1 MQDRGVHEVMKLE
14 SIELQEPAEERMYRK
29 SEPPYQIGDEA
40 YPLPFVGTWGNLR
53 LLPTF
58 VGGQPGSNRN
68 HKGWREISPR
78 LELHQLV
85 VRNRASPPI
94 SWQRAGS
101 ARRGAASTVHDGM
114 DSWSDAL

>member
-1 MQDRGVHEVMKLE
+1 MKLE
-14 SIELQEPAEERMYRK
+14 SVELQEPAEEWMYRK

-40 YPLPFVGTWGNLR
+40 YPLPFVGIWGNLR

-68 HKGWREISPR
+68 HKGRREISPR

-101 ARRGAASTVHDGM
+101 ARRGAALTVHDGM
-114 DSWSDAL
+114 DSWSKALR

>member
-1 MQDRGVHEVMKLE
+1 MKLE
-14 SIELQEPAEERMYRK
+14 SVELQEPAEEWMYRK

-68 HKGWREISPR
+68 HKGRREISPP
-78 LELHQLV
+78 LG
-85 VRNRASPPI
+85 ASPARCAEQSI
-94 SWQRAGS
+94 SSNLLAKGWEREKRSRVNGP
-101 ARRGAASTVHDGM
+101 
-114 DSWSDAL
+114 

>member
-1 MQDRGVHEVMKLE
+1 MKLE
-14 SIELQEPAEERMYRK
+14 SVELQEPAEEWMYRK

-58 VGGQPGSNRN
+58 VGGQPGSNQN
-68 HKGWREISPR
+68 HKGRREISPR

-101 ARRGAASTVHDGM
+101 ARRGAALTVHDGM
-114 DSWSDAL
+114 DSWSKALR

>member
-1 MQDRGVHEVMKLE
+1 MELE
-14 SIELQEPAEERMYRK
+14 SVELQEPAEERMYRK
-29 SEPPYQIGDEA
+29 SESPYQIGDEA

-68 HKGWREISPR
+68 HEGRGEISLR
-78 LELHQLV
+78 LERHQLV
-85 VRNRASPPI
+85 VRDRTSPPI

-101 ARRGAASTVHDGM
+101 ARGGAASMVHDGM
-114 DSWSDAL
+114 DFWSEAL